1 MKHTIIAK
9 IPNSDNITLELDDS
23 LAPKTI
29 QLLLKHLPFGLDANV
44 WGKEI
49 YTSPAPFSAPL
60 ENAKNVVDLFD
71 VAFWPPGK
79 AICLFYGPTP
89 IGTNGEIRPYSPV
102 SVIGRIIHPNTK
114 VISKASDQTISFRLS

>member
-1 MKHTIIAK
+1 VKHTVIAK

-23 LAPKTI
+23 LAPRTVS
-29 QLLLKHLPFGLDANV
+29 LFLKHLPFELDANV

-49 YTSPAPFSAPL
+49 YTSSAPFSTSL
-60 ENAKNVVDLFD
+60 ENAKDVVDLFD

-89 IGTNGEIRPYSPV
+89 IGTNGEIKPYSPV
-102 SVIGRIIHPNTK
+102 TVIGRIIKPDIK
-114 VISKASDQTISFRLS
+114 VISKASNQTLSFRLS

>member
-1 MKHTIIAK
+1 MKHTVIAK

-23 LAPKTI
+23 LASKTVS
-29 QLLLKHLPFGLDANV
+29 LLLKHLPFELDANV

-49 YTSPAPFSAPL
+49 YTSSAPFSAPP
-60 ENAKNVVDLFD
+60 ENSQDVVDLFD

-89 IGTNGEIRPYSPV
+89 IGTNGEIKPYSPV
-102 SVIGRIIHPNTK
+102 NVIGKIIRPNTE
-114 VISKASDQTISFRLS
+114 ILSKASDQTILFRLS

>member
-1 MKHTIIAK
+1 MKHTVIAK

-23 LAPKTI
+23 LALKTVSS
-29 QLLLKHLPFGLDANV
+29 LLKHLPFELDANV

-49 YTSPAPFSAPL
+49 YTSHAPFSAPP
-60 ENAKNVVDLFD
+60 ENSQDVVDLFD

-89 IGTNGEIRPYSPV
+89 IGTNGEIKPYSPV
-102 SVIGRIIHPNTK
+102 NMIGKIILPNTK
-114 VISKASDQTISFRLS
+114 ILPKASDQTILFRLS

>member
-9 IPNSDNITLELDDS
+9 IPNSDNITLELDDY

-29 QLLLKHLPFGLDANV
+29 QLLLKNLPFELDANV

-49 YTSPAPFSAPL
+49 YTSPVPFSAPL
-60 ENAKNVVDLFD
+60 ENAKDVVDLFD

-89 IGTNGEIRPYSPV
+89 IGTNGEIKPYSPV
-102 SVIGRIIHPNTK
+102 NVIGKIIHPNTK